1 MVKKILVANRGEI
14 ALRILRACKEL
25 NIKTVVVHST
35 ADEKEMFVRL
45 ADESVCIGPPQVKDS
60 YLNIPS
66 IISAATIANVD
77 AIHPGIGM
85 LSENSEFA
93 KIVNDHGFN
102 FIGPKAEHIE
112 TMANKVK
119 AKNFAKSLGL
129 PIIPGSNK
137 NVKNLTEAKNIAKD
151 LGYPILIK
159 ASNGGGGRGIKK
171 VFDEHMLKD
180 NFILAKQEAVQSFGN
195 DNVYIEK
202 FIENPRHIEVQIIGD
217 KNGRMIHIGERECS
231 IQRRNQKIIEE
242 CPSPGISNAE
252 RQKVYDLTLTAFRD
266 IGYQSLGTIEYLYSK
281 GEFYFIEMNTRLQVE
296 HTISEEV
303 FNIDLVKEQIN
314 VASGGKL
321 SFDQK
326 DIKENCHSIE
336 CRINAENPLTLFP
349 STGLVKTY
357 HPPGGPGI
365 RIDSLLYSGC
375 SVTSFYD
382 GLVAK
387 IISKGKDRKECIMRL
402 IRALDEYVIEGIDTN
417 IQALKLILNHKNF
430 REAKFDISWYD
441 KINS

>member
-112 TMANKVK
+112 TMADKIK

-129 PIIPGSNK
+129 PIIPGSSK
-137 NVKNLTEAKNIAKD
+137 NVKSLTEAKNIAKD

-171 VFDEHMLKD
+171 VFEEHMLKD
-180 NFILAKQEAVQSFGN
+180 NFFLAKQEAVQSFGN

-202 FIENPRHIEVQIIGD
+202 LIENPRHIEVQIIGD

-252 RQKVYDLTLTAFRD
+252 RQKVYDLTLTAFKD

>member
-1 MVKKILVANRGEI
+1 
-14 ALRILRACKEL
+14 
-25 NIKTVVVHST
+25 
-35 ADEKEMFVRL
+35 
-45 ADESVCIGPPQVKDS
+45 
-60 YLNIPS
+60 
-66 IISAATIANVD
+66 
-77 AIHPGIGM
+77 
-85 LSENSEFA
+85 
-93 KIVNDHGFN
+93 
-102 FIGPKAEHIE
+102 
-112 TMANKVK
+112 
-119 AKNFAKSLGL
+119 
-129 PIIPGSNK
+129 
-137 NVKNLTEAKNIAKD
+137 
-151 LGYPILIK
+151 
-159 ASNGGGGRGIKK
+159 
-171 VFDEHMLKD
+171 
-180 NFILAKQEAVQSFGN
+180 
-195 DNVYIEK
+195 
-202 FIENPRHIEVQIIGD
+202 
-217 KNGRMIHIGERECS
+217 
-231 IQRRNQKIIEE
+231 
-242 CPSPGISNAE
+242 
-252 RQKVYDLTLTAFRD
+252 
-266 IGYQSLGTIEYLYSK
+266 
-281 GEFYFIEMNTRLQVE
+281 MNTRLQVE

>member
-112 TMANKVK
+112 TMANKIK
-119 AKNFAKSLGL
+119 AKNFVKSLGL

-180 NFILAKQEAVQSFGN
+180 NFLLAKQEAVQSFGN